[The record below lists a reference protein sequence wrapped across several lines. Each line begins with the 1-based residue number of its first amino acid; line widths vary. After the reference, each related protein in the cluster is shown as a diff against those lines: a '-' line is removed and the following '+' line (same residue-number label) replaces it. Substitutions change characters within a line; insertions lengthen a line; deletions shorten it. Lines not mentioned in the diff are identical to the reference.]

1 MRGGPNIDIMT
12 IILIVISI
20 CLLVLCITYFKI
32 NAFLSFLLVSILS
45 GLCLGIAP
53 DQLVG
58 TVEKGIA
65 GVMGS
70 LTLIIVLGAMLGK
83 IVAESGAAEIIAAQ
97 MVRLMG
103 EKYLQW
109 GLMLT
114 GFVVGIPLFYGIG
127 FVLLVPLIFSISYR
141 YKLPA
146 VYIGLPMLAAL
157 SVTHGFIPPHP
168 SPVALVALFQADMG
182 LTLIYG
188 LLIAIPAIILG
199 GPIFS
204 RRLRNML
211 PSQESIFRQE
221 KTVDQQEYKQPTVVT
236 SLAVALLPVLLIIL
250 FTLIPYLYYTDDATV
265 QRWLKFIGSTTVVMV
280 IAVVVATYL
289 LGLKLGR
296 SMVKVMSIYES
307 AVRDIA
313 MILLIIAG
321 SGVFKQVMEDSG
333 VSLLLANTLQQLPV
347 SPLLL
352 AWLITAVI
360 RGCVGSA
367 TVAALTAAGVLLPIV
382 TAGKVDPNL
391 MVLAIGAGSLMFSH
405 VNDAGF
411 WLFKEYFGLSVKDT
425 LFSWSIMEAI
435 VSIVGL
441 LAVLLLQLILY

>member
-1 MRGGPNIDIMT
+1 
-12 IILIVISI
+12 
-20 CLLVLCITYFKI
+20 
-32 NAFLSFLLVSILS
+32 
-45 GLCLGIAP
+45 
-53 DQLVG
+53 
-58 TVEKGIA
+58 
-65 GVMGS
+65 
-70 LTLIIVLGAMLGK
+70 
-83 IVAESGAAEIIAAQ
+83 
-97 MVRLMG
+97 
-103 EKYLQW
+103 
-109 GLMLT
+109 MLT
-114 GFVVGIPLFYGIG
+114 GFVVGIPLFYGVG

-168 SPVALVALFQADMG
+168 SPVALVALFHADMG

-199 GPIFS
+199 GPIFGRS
-204 RRLRNML
+204 LRNML

-221 KTVDQQEYKQPTVVT
+221 KTVDQQEYKQPTVGT
-236 SLAVALLPVLLIIL
+236 SLFVALLPVLLIIL
-250 FTLIPYLYYTDDATV
+250 FTLIPYIYHTDDATV

-280 IAVVVATYL
+280 IAIVVATYL

-296 SMVKVMSIYES
+296 SMAKVMSIYES

-333 VSLLLANTLQQLPV
+333 VSLLLANTLQQLPI

-441 LAVLLLQLILY
+441 VAVLLLQIILY

>member
-20 CLLVLCITYFKI
+20 CLLILCITYFKI

-168 SPVALVALFQADMG
+168 SPVALVALFHADMG

-199 GPIFS
+199 GPIFGRS
-204 RRLRNML
+204 LRNML

-221 KTVDQQEYKQPTVVT
+221 KPVDQQEYKQPTVGT
-236 SLAVALLPVLLIIL
+236 SLVVALLPVLLIIL
-250 FTLIPYLYYTDDATV
+250 FTLIPYIYHTDDANV

-280 IAVVVATYL
+280 IAIIVATYL

-321 SGVFKQVMEDSG
+321 SGIFKQVMEDSG
-333 VSLLLANTLQQLPV
+333 VSLLLANTLQQLPI

-441 LAVLLLQLILY
+441 VAVLLLQIILY

>member
-1 MRGGPNIDIMT
+1 MT

-20 CLLVLCITYFKI
+20 CLLILCITYFKI
-32 NAFLSFLLVSILS
+32 NAFLSFLFVSILS

-58 TVEKGIA
+58 TIEKGIA

-83 IVAESGAAEIIAAQ
+83 IVAESGAAEIIAVQ

-168 SPVALVALFQADMG
+168 SPVALVALFHADMG

-199 GPIFS
+199 GPIFGRS
-204 RRLRNML
+204 LRNML

-221 KTVDQQEYKQPTVVT
+221 KTVDQQEYKQPTVGT
-236 SLAVALLPVLLIIL
+236 SLVVALLPVLLIIL
-250 FTLIPYLYYTDDATV
+250 FTLIPYIYHTDDANV

-280 IAVVVATYL
+280 IAIVVASYL

-307 AVRDIA
+307 AVKDIA

-321 SGVFKQVMEDSG
+321 SGIFKQVMEDSG
-333 VSLLLANTLQQLPV
+333 VSLLLANTLQQLPI

-441 LAVLLLQLILY
+441 VAVLLLQIILY

>member
-1 MRGGPNIDIMT
+1 MT
-12 IILIVISI
+12 IVLIGISI
-20 CLLVLCITYFKI
+20 CLLILCITYLKI

-83 IVAESGAAEIIAAQ
+83 IVAESGAAEIIAVQ

-168 SPVALVALFQADMG
+168 SPVALVALFHADLG

-188 LLIAIPAIILG
+188 LLIAIPAIVLG
-199 GPIFS
+199 GPIFG
-204 RRLRNML
+204 RRLKNML
-211 PSQESIFRQE
+211 PS
-221 KTVDQQEYKQPTVVT
+221 
-236 SLAVALLPVLLIIL
+236 
-250 FTLIPYLYYTDDATV
+250 
-265 QRWLKFIGSTTVVMV
+265 
-280 IAVVVATYL
+280 
-289 LGLKLGR
+289 
-296 SMVKVMSIYES
+296 
-307 AVRDIA
+307 
-313 MILLIIAG
+313 
-321 SGVFKQVMEDSG
+321 
-333 VSLLLANTLQQLPV
+333 
-347 SPLLL
+347 
-352 AWLITAVI
+352 
-360 RGCVGSA
+360 
-367 TVAALTAAGVLLPIV
+367 
-382 TAGKVDPNL
+382 
-391 MVLAIGAGSLMFSH
+391 
-405 VNDAGF
+405 
-411 WLFKEYFGLSVKDT
+411 
-425 LFSWSIMEAI
+425 
-435 VSIVGL
+435 
-441 LAVLLLQLILY
+441 

>member
-1 MRGGPNIDIMT
+1 MT

-20 CLLVLCITYFKI
+20 CLLILCITYFKI
-32 NAFLSFLLVSILS
+32 NAFLSFLFVSILS

-58 TVEKGIA
+58 TIEKGIA

-83 IVAESGAAEIIAAQ
+83 IVAESGAAEIIAVQ

-114 GFVVGIPLFYGIG
+114 GFVVGIPLFYGVG

-168 SPVALVALFQADMG
+168 SPVALVALFHADMG

-199 GPIFS
+199 GPIFGRS
-204 RRLRNML
+204 LRNML

-221 KTVDQQEYKQPTVVT
+221 KTVDQQEYKQPTVGT
-236 SLAVALLPVLLIIL
+236 SLVVALLPVLLIIL
-250 FTLIPYLYYTDDATV
+250 FTLIPYIYHTDDANV

-280 IAVVVATYL
+280 IAIVVATYL

-307 AVRDIA
+307 AVKDIA

-333 VSLLLANTLQQLPV
+333 VSLLLANTLQQLPI

-411 WLFKEYFGLSVKDT
+411 WLFKEYFGLSIKDT

-441 LAVLLLQLILY
+441 VAVLLLQIILY

>member
-20 CLLVLCITYFKI
+20 CLLILCITYFKI

-83 IVAESGAAEIIAAQ
+83 IVAESGAAEIIAVQ

-114 GFVVGIPLFYGIG
+114 GFVVGIPLFYGVG

-168 SPVALVALFQADMG
+168 SPVALVALFHADMG

-188 LLIAIPAIILG
+188 LLIAFPAIVLG
-199 GPIFS
+199 GPIFG

-221 KTVDQQEYKQPTVVT
+221 KTVDQQVYKQPAVGT
-236 SLAVALLPVLLIIL
+236 SLVVALLPVLLIIL
-250 FTLIPYLYYTDDATV
+250 FTLIPYIYHTDDANV

-280 IAVVVATYL
+280 IAIALATYL

-307 AVRDIA
+307 AVKDIA

-333 VSLLLANTLQQLPV
+333 VSLLLANTLQQLPI

-441 LAVLLLQLILY
+441 VAVLLLQIILY

>member
-1 MRGGPNIDIMT
+1 MT
-12 IILIVISI
+12 IILIVSSI
-20 CLLVLCITYFKI
+20 CLLILCITYFKI

-83 IVAESGAAEIIAAQ
+83 IVAESGAAEIIASQ

-168 SPVALVALFQADMG
+168 SPVALVALFHADMG

-199 GPIFS
+199 GPIFG
-204 RRLRNML
+204 RRLKNML
-211 PSQESIFRQE
+211 PSQESIFRLE
-221 KTVDQQEYKQPTVVT
+221 KTAEQLEYKRPTVGT
-236 SLAVALLPVLLIIL
+236 SMVVALLPVLLIIL
-250 FTLIPYLYYTDDATV
+250 FTLIPYLYATEDGTV
-265 QRWLKFIGSTTVVMV
+265 QRWLKFIGSPTVVMV
-280 IAVVVATYL
+280 IAIVVATYL
-289 LGLKLGR
+289 LGLRLGR
-296 SMVKVMSIYES
+296 SVVNVMSIYES

-333 VSLLLANTLQQLPV
+333 VSLLLANSLQQLPI

-367 TVAALTAAGVLLPIV
+367 TVAALTAAGVLLPVV
-382 TAGKVDPNL
+382 TASKVDPNL

-411 WLFKEYFGLSVKDT
+411 WLFKEYFGLSVKNT
-425 LFSWSIMEAI
+425 LFSWSVMEAI

-441 LAVLLLQLILY
+441 VAVLLLQIILY

>member
-1 MRGGPNIDIMT
+1 MT

-20 CLLVLCITYFKI
+20 CLLILCITYFKI
-32 NAFLSFLLVSILS
+32 NAFLAFLVVSLLS
-45 GLCLGIAP
+45 GLCLGIPPA
-53 DQLVG
+53 QLVG
-58 TVEKGIA
+58 IVEKGVA

-83 IVAESGAAEIIAAQ
+83 IVAESGAAEIIAEQ

-103 EKYLQW
+103 ERYLQW

-114 GFVVGIPLFYGIG
+114 GFIVGIPLFYGIG

-141 YKLPA
+141 YKLPT

-168 SPVALVALFQADMG
+168 SPVALVALFHADMG

-199 GPIFS
+199 GPIFGRS
-204 RRLRNML
+204 LKNIRA
-211 PSQESIFRQE
+211 SQESIFRE
-221 KTVDQQEYKQPTVVT
+221 KDHSESAQYLRPTVAV
-236 SLAVALLPVLLIIL
+236 SLVVALLPVLLIVL
-250 FTLIPYLYYTDDATV
+250 FTLLPYCCHTSNIALQQGV
-265 QRWLKFIGSTTVVMV
+265 KFIGNPTVVMV
-280 IAVVVATYL
+280 IAVSVATYL

-296 SMVKVMSIYES
+296 SMANVMKIYES
-307 AVRDIA
+307 AVKDIA

-321 SGVFKQVMEDSG
+321 SGIFKQVMEDSG
-333 VSLLLANTLQQLPV
+333 VSLLLANTLQQLSI

-382 TAGKVDPNL
+382 TGGKVDPNL

-411 WLFKEYFGLSVKDT
+411 WLFKEYFGLSIKDT

>member
-1 MRGGPNIDIMT
+1 MI

-20 CLLVLCITYFKI
+20 CLLILCITYFKI
-32 NAFLSFLLVSILS
+32 NAFLAFLVVSLLS
-45 GLCLGIAP
+45 GLFLGIPPA
-53 DQLVG
+53 QLVG
-58 TVEKGIA
+58 TVEKGVA

-83 IVAESGAAEIIAAQ
+83 IVAESGAAEIIAEQ

-103 EKYLQW
+103 ERYLQW

-114 GFVVGIPLFYGIG
+114 GFIVGIPLFYGIG

-141 YKLPA
+141 YKLPT

-168 SPVALVALFQADMG
+168 SPVALVALFHADMG

-199 GPIFS
+199 GPIFGRS
-204 RRLRNML
+204 LKNIRA
-211 PSQESIFRQE
+211 SQESIFRE
-221 KTVDQQEYKQPTVVT
+221 KDRSESVQYPRPTVGV
-236 SLAVALLPVLLIIL
+236 SLAVALLPVLLIVL
-250 FTLIPYLYYTDDATV
+250 FTLLPYCYHTTNIALQQGV
-265 QRWLKFIGSTTVVMV
+265 KFIGNPTVVMI
-280 IAVVVATYL
+280 IAVGVATYL

-296 SMVKVMSIYES
+296 SMTNVMTIYES
-307 AVRDIA
+307 AVKDIA

-321 SGVFKQVMEDSG
+321 SGIFKQVMEDSG
-333 VSLLLANTLQQLPV
+333 VSLLLANTLQQLTI

-382 TAGKVDPNL
+382 TGGKADPNL

-411 WLFKEYFGLSVKDT
+411 WLFKEYFGLSIKDT

>member
-1 MRGGPNIDIMT
+1 
-12 IILIVISI
+12 
-20 CLLVLCITYFKI
+20 
-32 NAFLSFLLVSILS
+32 
-45 GLCLGIAP
+45 
-53 DQLVG
+53 
-58 TVEKGIA
+58 
-65 GVMGS
+65 
-70 LTLIIVLGAMLGK
+70 
-83 IVAESGAAEIIAAQ
+83 
-97 MVRLMG
+97 
-103 EKYLQW
+103 
-109 GLMLT
+109 
-114 GFVVGIPLFYGIG
+114 IPLFYGVG

-168 SPVALVALFQADMG
+168 SPVALVALFHADMG

-188 LLIAIPAIILG
+188 LLIAIPAIVLG
-199 GPIFS
+199 GPIFGRS
-204 RRLRNML
+204 LKNIV
-211 PSQESIFRQE
+211 PSKESIFRQE
-221 KTVDQQEYKQPTVVT
+221 DRNDKLEFKRPTVRV
-236 SLAVALLPVLLIIL
+236 SLAVALLPVLLIVF
-250 FTLIPYLYYTDDATV
+250 FTLIPYLYHTDDRSFQQA
-265 QRWLKFIGSTTVVMV
+265 LKLIGNPTVVMV
-280 IAVVVATYL
+280 IAVIVATYL

-296 SMVKVMSIYES
+296 SMVTIMTIYEV

-321 SGVFKQVMEDSG
+321 SGIFKQVMEDSG
-333 VSLLLANTLQQLPV
+333 VSLLLANALQQLPI

-382 TAGKVDPNL
+382 TAGKADPNL
-391 MVLAIGAGSLMFSH
+391 MVLAMGAGSLMFSH

-435 VSIVGL
+435 VSLVGL

>member
-20 CLLVLCITYFKI
+20 CLLILCITYFKI
-32 NAFLSFLLVSILS
+32 NAFLSFLFVSILS

-58 TVEKGIA
+58 TIEKGIA

-83 IVAESGAAEIIAAQ
+83 IVAESGAAEIIAVQ

-168 SPVALVALFQADMG
+168 SPVALVALFHADMG

-199 GPIFS
+199 GPIFGRS
-204 RRLRNML
+204 LRNML

-221 KTVDQQEYKQPTVVT
+221 KTVDQQEYKQPTVGT
-236 SLAVALLPVLLIIL
+236 SLVVALLPVLLIIL
-250 FTLIPYLYYTDDATV
+250 FTLIPYIYHTDDANV

-280 IAVVVATYL
+280 IAIVVASYL

-307 AVRDIA
+307 AVKDIA

-321 SGVFKQVMEDSG
+321 SGIFKQVMEDSG
-333 VSLLLANTLQQLPV
+333 VSLLLANTLQQLPI

-441 LAVLLLQLILY
+441 VAVLLLQIILY

>member
-1 MRGGPNIDIMT
+1 MT

-20 CLLVLCITYFKI
+20 CLLILCITYFKI

-83 IVAESGAAEIIAAQ
+83 IVAESGAAEIIASQ

-127 FVLLVPLIFSISYR
+127 FVLLVPLIFSICYR

-168 SPVALVALFQADMG
+168 SPVALVALFHADMG

-199 GPIFS
+199 GPIFG
-204 RRLRNML
+204 RRLKNML
-211 PSQESIFRQE
+211 PSQESIFRLE
-221 KTVDQQEYKQPTVVT
+221 KTAEQLEYKRPTVGT
-236 SLAVALLPVLLIIL
+236 SMVVALLPVLLIIL
-250 FTLIPYLYYTDDATV
+250 FTLIPYLYATEDGTV
-265 QRWLKFIGSTTVVMV
+265 QRWLKFIGSPTVVMV
-280 IAVVVATYL
+280 IAIVVATYL
-289 LGLKLGR
+289 LGLRLGR
-296 SMVKVMSIYES
+296 SVVNVMSIYES

-333 VSLLLANTLQQLPV
+333 VSLLLANSLQQLPI

-367 TVAALTAAGVLLPIV
+367 TVAALTAAGVLLPVV
-382 TAGKVDPNL
+382 TASKVDPNL

-411 WLFKEYFGLSVKDT
+411 WLFKEYFGLSVKNT
-425 LFSWSIMEAI
+425 LFSWSVMEAI

-441 LAVLLLQLILY
+441 VAVLLLQIILY

>member
-1 MRGGPNIDIMT
+1 MT
-12 IILIVISI
+12 IVLIGISI
-20 CLLVLCITYFKI
+20 CLLILCITYLKI

-53 DQLVG
+53 DQLII

-83 IVAESGAAEIIAAQ
+83 IVAESGAAEIIAVQ

-127 FVLLVPLIFSISYR
+127 FVLLVPLIFSIAYR

-168 SPVALVALFQADMG
+168 SPVALVALFHADMG

-188 LLIAIPAIILG
+188 LLIAVPAIVLG
-199 GPIFS
+199 GPLFG
-204 RRLRNML
+204 RYLKNMR
-211 PSQESIFRQE
+211 SSHASIFQPKE
-221 KTVDQQEYKQPTVVT
+221 EAASQEYKQPSVHI
-236 SLAVALLPVLLIIL
+236 SLLVAMLPVLLIIL
-250 FTLIPYLYYTDDATV
+250 FTLLPYVLVTDHVTV
-265 QRWLKFIGSTTVVMV
+265 LQLLKFVGSPTVVMV
-280 IAVVVATYL
+280 LAIVVATYF
-289 LGLKLGR
+289 LGLKTGR
-296 SMVKVMSIYES
+296 SMTKVMAIYES

-321 SGVFKQVMEDSG
+321 SGIFKQVMEDSG

-367 TVAALTAAGVLLPIV
+367 TVAALTAAGVLLPMV
-382 TAGKVDPNL
+382 DRGQVDPNL

-425 LFSWSIMEAI
+425 ILSWSVMETI
-435 VSIVGL
+435 VSVVGL
-441 LAVLLLQLILY
+441 LAVLLLQLVLY

>member
-1 MRGGPNIDIMT
+1 MT

-20 CLLVLCITYFKI
+20 CLLILCITYFKI
-32 NAFLSFLLVSILS
+32 NAFLSFLFVSILS

-58 TVEKGIA
+58 TIEKGIA

-83 IVAESGAAEIIAAQ
+83 IVAESGAAEIIAVQ

-168 SPVALVALFQADMG
+168 SPVALVALFHADMG

-188 LLIAIPAIILG
+188 ILIAIPAIILG
-199 GPIFS
+199 GPIFGRS
-204 RRLRNML
+204 LRNML

-221 KTVDQQEYKQPTVVT
+221 KTVDQQEYKQPTVGT
-236 SLAVALLPVLLIIL
+236 SLVVALLPVLLIIL
-250 FTLIPYLYYTDDATV
+250 FTLIPYIYHTDDANV

-280 IAVVVATYL
+280 IAIVVATYL

-307 AVRDIA
+307 AVKDIA

-333 VSLLLANTLQQLPV
+333 VSLLLANTLQQLPI

-441 LAVLLLQLILY
+441 VAVLLLQIILY

>member
-1 MRGGPNIDIMT
+1 M
-12 IILIVISI
+12 
-20 CLLVLCITYFKI
+20 
-32 NAFLSFLLVSILS
+32 
-45 GLCLGIAP
+45 GIAP

-58 TVEKGIA
+58 TIEKGIA

-83 IVAESGAAEIIAAQ
+83 IVAESGAAEIIAVQ

-114 GFVVGIPLFYGIG
+114 GFVVGIPLFYGVG

-168 SPVALVALFQADMG
+168 SPVALVALFHADMG

-199 GPIFS
+199 GPIFGRS
-204 RRLRNML
+204 LRNML

-221 KTVDQQEYKQPTVVT
+221 KTVDQQEYKQPTVGT
-236 SLAVALLPVLLIIL
+236 SLVVALLPVLLIIL
-250 FTLIPYLYYTDDATV
+250 FTLIPYIYHTDDANV

-280 IAVVVATYL
+280 IAIVVATYL

-307 AVRDIA
+307 AVKDIA

-333 VSLLLANTLQQLPV
+333 VSLLLANTLQQLPI

-411 WLFKEYFGLSVKDT
+411 WLFKEYFGLSIKDT

-441 LAVLLLQLILY
+441 VAVLLLQIILY

>member
-20 CLLVLCITYFKI
+20 CLLILCITYFKI
-32 NAFLSFLLVSILS
+32 NAFLSFLFVSILS

-58 TVEKGIA
+58 TIEKGIA

-83 IVAESGAAEIIAAQ
+83 IVAESGAAEIIAVQ

-168 SPVALVALFQADMG
+168 SPVALVALFHADMG

-199 GPIFS
+199 GPIFGQS
-204 RRLRNML
+204 LRNML

-221 KTVDQQEYKQPTVVT
+221 KTIDQQEYKQPTVGT
-236 SLAVALLPVLLIIL
+236 SLVVALLPVLLIIL
-250 FTLIPYLYYTDDATV
+250 FTLIPYIYHTDDANV

-307 AVRDIA
+307 AVKDIA

-333 VSLLLANTLQQLPV
+333 VSLLLANTLQQLPI

-441 LAVLLLQLILY
+441 VAVLLLQIILY

>member
-20 CLLVLCITYFKI
+20 CLLILCITYFKI

-83 IVAESGAAEIIAAQ
+83 IVAESGAAEIIAVQ

-114 GFVVGIPLFYGIG
+114 GFVVGIPLFYGVG

-168 SPVALVALFQADMG
+168 SPVALVALFHADMG

-199 GPIFS
+199 GPIFG
-204 RRLRNML
+204 RRLKNML
-211 PSQESIFRQE
+211 PSQESIFRLE
-221 KTVDQQEYKQPTVVT
+221 KTAEQLEYKRPTVGT
-236 SLAVALLPVLLIIL
+236 SMVVALLPVLLIIL
-250 FTLIPYLYYTDDATV
+250 FTLIPYLYATEDGTV

-280 IAVVVATYL
+280 IAIVVATYL
-289 LGLKLGR
+289 LGLRLGR
-296 SMVKVMSIYES
+296 SVVNVMSIYES

-333 VSLLLANTLQQLPV
+333 VSLLLANSLQQLPI

-367 TVAALTAAGVLLPIV
+367 TVAALTAAGVLLPVV
-382 TAGKVDPNL
+382 TASKVDPNL

-411 WLFKEYFGLSVKDT
+411 WLFKEYFGLSVKNT
-425 LFSWSIMEAI
+425 LFSWSVMEAI

-441 LAVLLLQLILY
+441 VAVLLLQIILY

>member
-1 MRGGPNIDIMT
+1 MT

-20 CLLVLCITYFKI
+20 CLLILCITYFKI

-83 IVAESGAAEIIAAQ
+83 IVAESGAAEIIAVQ

-168 SPVALVALFQADMG
+168 SPVALVALFHADMG

-199 GPIFS
+199 GPIFG
-204 RRLRNML
+204 RRLKNML
-211 PSQESIFRQE
+211 PSQESIFRLE
-221 KTVDQQEYKQPTVVT
+221 KTAEQLDYKRPTVGT
-236 SLAVALLPVLLIIL
+236 SLVVALLPVLLIIL
-250 FTLIPYLYYTDDATV
+250 FTLIPYLYPTEGGTV
-265 QRWLKFIGSTTVVMV
+265 QRWLKFIGSPTVVMV
-280 IAVVVATYL
+280 IAIVVATYL
-289 LGLKLGR
+289 LGLRLGR
-296 SMVKVMSIYES
+296 SMVNVMSIYES

-313 MILLIIAG
+313 IILLIIAG

-333 VSLLLANTLQQLPV
+333 VSLLLANTLQQLPI

-411 WLFKEYFGLSVKDT
+411 WLFKEYFGLSVKNT
-425 LFSWSIMEAI
+425 LFSWSVMEAI
-435 VSIVGL
+435 VSIVGIV
-441 LAVLLLQLILY
+441 AVLLLQIILY

>member
-20 CLLVLCITYFKI
+20 CLLILCITYFKI

-53 DQLVG
+53 DQLLG

-83 IVAESGAAEIIAAQ
+83 IVAESGAAEIIAVQ

-103 EKYLQW
+103 ENYLQW

-114 GFVVGIPLFYGIG
+114 GFVVGIPLFYGVG

-168 SPVALVALFQADMG
+168 SPVALVALFHADMG

-188 LLIAIPAIILG
+188 LLIAFPAIVLG
-199 GPIFS
+199 GPIFG

-221 KTVDQQEYKQPTVVT
+221 KTVDQQVYKQPAVGT
-236 SLAVALLPVLLIIL
+236 SLVVALLPVLLIIL
-250 FTLIPYLYYTDDATV
+250 FTLIPYIYHTDDANV

-280 IAVVVATYL
+280 IAIALATYL

-307 AVRDIA
+307 AVKDIA

-441 LAVLLLQLILY
+441 VAVLLLQIILY

>member
-1 MRGGPNIDIMT
+1 LRGGPNIDIMT

-20 CLLVLCITYFKI
+20 CLLILCITYFKI
-32 NAFLSFLLVSILS
+32 NAFLSFLFVSILS

-58 TVEKGIA
+58 TIEKGIA

-83 IVAESGAAEIIAAQ
+83 IVAESGAAEIIAVQ

-157 SVTHGFIPPHP
+157 SVTRGFIPPHP
-168 SPVALVALFQADMG
+168 SPVALVALFHADMG

-199 GPIFS
+199 GPIFGRS
-204 RRLRNML
+204 LRNML

-221 KTVDQQEYKQPTVVT
+221 KTVDQQEYKQPTVGT
-236 SLAVALLPVLLIIL
+236 SLVVALLPVLLIIL
-250 FTLIPYLYYTDDATV
+250 FTLIPYIYHTDDANV

-280 IAVVVATYL
+280 IAIVVATYL

-307 AVRDIA
+307 AVKDIA

-333 VSLLLANTLQQLPV
+333 VSLLLANTLQQLPI

-441 LAVLLLQLILY
+441 VAVLLLQIILY

>member
-1 MRGGPNIDIMT
+1 MT

-20 CLLVLCITYFKI
+20 CLLILCITYFKI

-168 SPVALVALFQADMG
+168 SPVALVALFHANMG

-199 GPIFS
+199 GPIFGRS
-204 RRLRNML
+204 LRNML

-221 KTVDQQEYKQPTVVT
+221 KTVDQQEYKQPTVGT
-236 SLAVALLPVLLIIL
+236 SLVVALLPVLLIIL
-250 FTLIPYLYYTDDATV
+250 FTLIPYIYHTDDANV

-280 IAVVVATYL
+280 IAIIVATYL

-321 SGVFKQVMEDSG
+321 SGIFKQVMEDSG
-333 VSLLLANTLQQLPV
+333 VSLLLANTLQQLPI

-441 LAVLLLQLILY
+441 VAVLLLQIILY

>member
-1 MRGGPNIDIMT
+1 MT

-20 CLLVLCITYFKI
+20 CLLILCITYFKI
-32 NAFLSFLLVSILS
+32 NAFLSFLIVSMLT
-45 GLCLGIAP
+45 GLCLGISPA
-53 DQLVG
+53 QLVG
-58 TVEKGIA
+58 TVETGIA

-83 IVAESGAAEIIAAQ
+83 IVAESGAAEIIAGQ

-168 SPVALVALFQADMG
+168 SPVALVALFHADMG
-182 LTLIYG
+182 MTLIYG

-199 GPIFS
+199 GPIFG
-204 RRLRNML
+204 RRLKNML
-211 PSQESIFRQE
+211 PSQASIFQPE
-221 KTVDQQEYKQPTVVT
+221 EHVDQQAYGRPTMAT
-236 SLAVALLPVLLIIL
+236 SLTVALLPVLLIIL
-250 FTLIPYLYYTDDATV
+250 FTLIPYIYHTDNAAI
-265 QRWLKFIGSTTVVMV
+265 QHWLKFIGNPTVVMV
-280 IAVVVATYL
+280 IAIVVATYL
-289 LGLKLGR
+289 LGLRLGR

-307 AVRDIA
+307 AVKDIA

-321 SGVFKQVMEDSG
+321 SGIFKQVMEDSG
-333 VSLLLANTLQQLPV
+333 VSLLLANILQQLPV
-347 SPLLL
+347 SPIFL

-367 TVAALTAAGVLLPIV
+367 TVAALTASGVLLPIV

-411 WLFKEYFGLSVKDT
+411 WLFKEYFGLSIKDT
-425 LFSWSIMEAI
+425 LFSWSMMEAI

>member
-1 MRGGPNIDIMT
+1 LRGGPNIDIMT

-20 CLLVLCITYFKI
+20 CLLILCITYFKI

-65 GVMGS
+65 GIMGS

-168 SPVALVALFQADMG
+168 SPVALVALFHADMG

-199 GPIFS
+199 GPIFGRS
-204 RRLRNML
+204 LRNML

-221 KTVDQQEYKQPTVVT
+221 KTVDQQEYKQPTVGT
-236 SLAVALLPVLLIIL
+236 SLVVALLPVLLIIL
-250 FTLIPYLYYTDDATV
+250 FTLIPYIYHTDDANV

-280 IAVVVATYL
+280 IAIIVATYL

-321 SGVFKQVMEDSG
+321 SGIFKQVMEDSG
-333 VSLLLANTLQQLPV
+333 VSLLLANTLQQLPI

-441 LAVLLLQLILY
+441 VAVLLLQIILY

>member
-20 CLLVLCITYFKI
+20 CLLILCITYFKI
-32 NAFLSFLLVSILS
+32 NAFLSFLFVSILS

-58 TVEKGIA
+58 TIEKGIA

-83 IVAESGAAEIIAAQ
+83 IVAESGAAEIIAVQ

-168 SPVALVALFQADMG
+168 SPVALVALFHADMG

-199 GPIFS
+199 GPIFGRS
-204 RRLRNML
+204 LRNML

-221 KTVDQQEYKQPTVVT
+221 KTVDQQEYKQPTVGT
-236 SLAVALLPVLLIIL
+236 SLVVALLPVLLIIL
-250 FTLIPYLYYTDDATV
+250 FTLIPYIYHTDDTNV
-265 QRWLKFIGSTTVVMV
+265 QHWLKFIGSTTVVMV
-280 IAVVVATYL
+280 IAIVVATYL

-307 AVRDIA
+307 AVKDIA

-333 VSLLLANTLQQLPV
+333 VSLLLANTLQQLPI

-435 VSIVGL
+435 VSVVGL
-441 LAVLLLQLILY
+441 VAVLLLQIILY

>member
-1 MRGGPNIDIMT
+1 MT

-20 CLLVLCITYFKI
+20 CLLILCITYFKI

-83 IVAESGAAEIIAAQ
+83 IVAESGAAEIIASQ

-168 SPVALVALFQADMG
+168 SPVALVALFHADMG

-199 GPIFS
+199 GPIFG
-204 RRLRNML
+204 RRLKNML
-211 PSQESIFRQE
+211 PSQESIFRLE
-221 KTVDQQEYKQPTVVT
+221 KTAEQLEYKRPTVGT
-236 SLAVALLPVLLIIL
+236 SMVVALLPVLLIIL
-250 FTLIPYLYYTDDATV
+250 FTLIPYLYATEDGTV
-265 QRWLKFIGSTTVVMV
+265 QRWLKFIGSPTVVMV
-280 IAVVVATYL
+280 IAIVVATYL
-289 LGLKLGR
+289 LGLRLGR
-296 SMVKVMSIYES
+296 SMVNVMSIYES

-333 VSLLLANTLQQLPV
+333 VSLLLANSLQQLPI

-352 AWLITAVI
+352 AWLNYC
-360 RGCVGSA
+360 G
-367 TVAALTAAGVLLPIV
+367 
-382 TAGKVDPNL
+382 
-391 MVLAIGAGSLMFSH
+391 H
-405 VNDAGF
+405 
-411 WLFKEYFGLSVKDT
+411 
-425 LFSWSIMEAI
+425 
-435 VSIVGL
+435 
-441 LAVLLLQLILY
+441 

>member
-1 MRGGPNIDIMT
+1 MT

-20 CLLVLCITYFKI
+20 LLLILCITYVKI

-45 GLCLGIAP
+45 GLCLGIVP

-65 GVMGS
+65 GVMGG

-83 IVAESGAAEIIAAQ
+83 IVAESGAAEIIAVQ
-97 MVRLMG
+97 MVRIMG
-103 EKYLQW
+103 EKHLQW

-146 VYIGLPMLAAL
+146 VYTGLPMLAAL

-168 SPVALVALFQADMG
+168 SPVALVALFHADMG

-188 LLIAIPAIILG
+188 LIIAVPAIILG
-199 GPIFS
+199 GPIFG
-204 RRLRNML
+204 RLLKNMR
-211 PSQESIFRQE
+211 PSQESIFHQE
-221 KTVDQQEYKQPTVVT
+221 KTVDQQKYKRPTVSISV
-236 SLAVALLPVLLIIL
+236 AVALLPVLLIII
-250 FTLIPYLYYTDDATV
+250 FTLIPYIYHTDNDTIQV
-265 QRWLKFIGSTTVVMV
+265 WLQLIGSPTVVMI

-289 LGLKLGR
+289 LGVKLGR
-296 SMVKVMSIYES
+296 SMVQVMSIYES

-333 VSLLLANTLQQLPV
+333 VSILLANSLQQLPI

-411 WLFKEYFGLSVKDT
+411 WLFKEYFGLTVKDT

-435 VSIVGL
+435 VSIAGII
-441 LAVLLLQLILY
+441 AVLLLQIILY

>member
-1 MRGGPNIDIMT
+1 LRGGPNIDIMT

-20 CLLVLCITYFKI
+20 CLLILCITYFKI

-168 SPVALVALFQADMG
+168 SPVALVALFHADMG

-199 GPIFS
+199 GPIFGRS
-204 RRLRNML
+204 LRNML

-221 KTVDQQEYKQPTVVT
+221 KTVDQQEYKQPTVGT
-236 SLAVALLPVLLIIL
+236 SLVVALLPVLLIIL
-250 FTLIPYLYYTDDATV
+250 FTLIPYIYHTDDANV

-280 IAVVVATYL
+280 IAIIVATYL

-321 SGVFKQVMEDSG
+321 SGIFKQVMEDSG
-333 VSLLLANTLQQLPV
+333 VSLLLANTLQQLPI

-441 LAVLLLQLILY
+441 VAVLLLQIILY

>member
-20 CLLVLCITYFKI
+20 CLLILCITYFKI

-83 IVAESGAAEIIAAQ
+83 IVAESGAAEIIAVQ

-114 GFVVGIPLFYGIG
+114 GFVVGIPLFYGVG

-168 SPVALVALFQADMG
+168 SPVALVALFHADMG

-199 GPIFS
+199 GPIFG
-204 RRLRNML
+204 RRLKNML
-211 PSQESIFRQE
+211 PSQESIFRLE
-221 KTVDQQEYKQPTVVT
+221 KTAEQLEYKRPTVGT
-236 SLAVALLPVLLIIL
+236 SMVVALLPVLLIIL
-250 FTLIPYLYYTDDATV
+250 FTLIPYLYATEDGAV

-280 IAVVVATYL
+280 IAIVVATYL

-296 SMVKVMSIYES
+296 SMAKVMSIYES

-333 VSLLLANTLQQLPV
+333 VSLLLANTLQQLPI

-425 LFSWSIMEAI
+425 LLSWSIMEAI

-441 LAVLLLQLILY
+441 VAVLLLQIILY

>member
-1 MRGGPNIDIMT
+1 M
-12 IILIVISI
+12 
-20 CLLVLCITYFKI
+20 
-32 NAFLSFLLVSILS
+32 
-45 GLCLGIAP
+45 GIAP

-58 TVEKGIA
+58 TIEKGIA

-83 IVAESGAAEIIAAQ
+83 IVAESGAAEIIAVQ

-168 SPVALVALFQADMG
+168 SPVALVALFHADMG

-199 GPIFS
+199 GPIFGRS
-204 RRLRNML
+204 LRNML

-221 KTVDQQEYKQPTVVT
+221 KTIDQQEYKQPTVGT
-236 SLAVALLPVLLIIL
+236 SLVVALLPVLLIIL
-250 FTLIPYLYYTDDATV
+250 FTLIPYIYHTDDANV

-280 IAVVVATYL
+280 IAIVVATYL

-307 AVRDIA
+307 AVKDIA

-333 VSLLLANTLQQLPV
+333 VSLLLANTLQQLPI

-441 LAVLLLQLILY
+441 VAVLLLQIILY